1 MERQTLSRIHNLLS
15 FITLTLTFWLVRG
28 FMALVRRIDK
38 KPIVYKNEQQDKE
51 QNDKNMVR
59 TY

>member
-1 MERQTLSRIHNLLS
+1 MGNN
-15 FITLTLTFWLVRG
+15 FYYFPLTFWLVRG
-28 FMALVRRIDK
+28 FMTLVRRIDK

>member
-1 MERQTLSRIHNLLS
+1 
-15 FITLTLTFWLVRG
+15 
-28 FMALVRRIDK
+28 MALVRRIDK